1 MPQQVAVNQP
11 KGRANGKPAN
21 ELINLA
27 TPMFQMMMR
36 IRARMMAPSDEM
48 RRTLERLIKEL
59 EEKGAKRGYKE
70 RQLQDAKFALTAL
83 IDETVLAGG
92 GAMREQWERYPL
104 QLEYFKEALAGNKFF
119 ERLDGLMK
127 EGASEV
133 DVVEVYYL
141 CLLLGF
147 KGKYDVFLEDQLPA
161 MTNGVAEYLR
171 KAGRLRVRT
180 LSPHALLNDQPAP
193 PPPEPEFPR
202 WIKLALV
209 AAVGVVSGAYLLL
222 NWSLL
227 STLDTAMRESLLK

>member
-1 MPQQVAVNQP
+1 MQNPAVINRVRHQ
-11 KGRANGKPAN
+11 PAN
-21 ELINLA
+21 ELVNLA
-27 TPMFQMMMR
+27 TPMFQLVMR
-36 IRARMMAPSDEM
+36 IRARMTAPSDEM

-59 EEKGAKRGYKE
+59 EEKGAQRGYKE
-70 RQLQDAKFALTAL
+70 RQLHDAKFALTAL

-127 EGASEV
+127 EGAPQA
-133 DVVEVYYL
+133 DVIEIYYL

-161 MTNGVAEYLR
+161 MIGQVAEHLR
-171 KAGRLRVRT
+171 KAGRLRP
-180 LSPHALLNDQPAP
+180 LALAPHALLNDQPP
-193 PPPEPEFPR
+193 PPMEAALPR
-202 WIKLALV
+202 WIKLAAV
-209 AAVGVVSGAYLLL
+209 ASVGIVIFAYLVL

-227 STLDTAMRESLLK
+227 STLDTALRESLLK